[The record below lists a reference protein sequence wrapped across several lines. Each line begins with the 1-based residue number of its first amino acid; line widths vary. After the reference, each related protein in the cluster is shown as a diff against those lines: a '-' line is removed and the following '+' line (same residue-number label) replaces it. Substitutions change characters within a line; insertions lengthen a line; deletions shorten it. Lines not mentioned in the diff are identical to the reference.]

1 MSSSS
6 QKFIARNR
14 APRVQIE
21 YEVETY
27 GADKKVELPFV
38 MGVLADLRGT
48 PDPNNKPPKVADR
61 AFLPVDAENLDTRMA
76 ALQPSVTFQVKNHLA
91 GEGQE
96 ETMLPVKLTFN
107 TMDDFRPGAVAQR
120 LDGVKELL
128 AARQKLANL
137 ATWLDGKS
145 DAEELIAE
153 SLQDL
158 EKFKEL
164 VNTLSKRD
172 SGENQP

>member
-48 PDPNNKPPKVADR
+48 PDPENKPPKVTER
-61 AFLPVDAENLDTRMA
+61 SFLPIDAENFDARMA
-76 ALQPSVTFQVKNHLA
+76 ALRPMAAFQVKNHLT

-96 ETMLPVKLTFN
+96 ETTLPVKLTFN
-107 TMDDFRPGAVAQR
+107 CMDDFRPGAIAQR

-137 ATWLDGKS
+137 ATWLDGRS
-145 DAEELIAE
+145 DAEELIAD

-158 EKFKEL
+158 DKFKDL
-164 VNTLSKRD
+164 VSTLSKRGG
-172 SGENQP
+172 GENQP

>member
-6 QKFIARNR
+6 QKFIGRNR

-27 GADKKVELPFV
+27 GAEKKVELPFV
-38 MGVLADLRGT
+38 MGVMADLRGT
-48 PDPNNKPPKVADR
+48 PDPQNKPPKVADR
-61 AFLPVDAENLDTRMA
+61 KFLDFNAENFDTRMA
-76 ALQPSVTFQVKNHLA
+76 ALKPQARFHVKNHLA
-91 GEGQE
+91 AEGEE
-96 ETMLPVKLTFN
+96 ETAISVNLTFN
-107 TMDDFRPGAVAQR
+107 SMEDFRPGAVAER

-145 DAEELIAE
+145 EAEELIAD

-158 EKFKEL
+158 DKFKEL
-164 VNTLSKRD
+164 VASLTK
-172 SGENQP
+172 SGGESDK